1 MQIATAFHRTETE
14 VYKKLDA
21 LRLQRHRL
29 LSVGAVALASS
40 RRASAFHPANSRGT
54 FGYHDGVEAL
64 RGEHVPRDG
73 WALYAVGGLE
83 GIYNEEIKTII
94 LFKNMDRCCN
104 EKKKPQAA
112 SRIGINSERICG
124 CPLFESVGI
133 ALPEVV
139 FIPLP
144 NARHVKTSKYSVYYL
159 MIDPNGNLELSSPVI
174 KDRVIQGFT
183 DRIFLAEGD
192 DLDLDLTLPDVGP
205 MDGDEF
211 VIEVKRKN
219 EQ

>member
-1 MQIATAFHRTETE
+1 MQIATAFHRTESE
-14 VYKKLDA
+14 VALKLNA
-21 LRLQRHRL
+21 LRLERKRL
-29 LSVGAVALASS
+29 VSVGAVALASS

-64 RGEHVPRDG
+64 RGEHIPQDG
-73 WALYAVGGLE
+73 WAVYAVGGLE
-83 GIYNEEIKTII
+83 GIYNEDIKTII
-94 LFKNMDRCCN
+94 LFKNMDRCCS
-104 EKKKPQAA
+104 EDKKPQAA
-112 SRIGINSERICG
+112 SRIGVNSERICG
-124 CPLFESVGI
+124 FPLFESVGI
-133 ALPEVV
+133 ALPEVA
-139 FIPLP
+139 FTLLP

-159 MIDPNGNLELSSPVI
+159 MIDRNGNLELSSPVI

-192 DLDLDLTLPDVGP
+192 DLDLELTLPDVDP